1 MQQVGHQPC
10 IHYQQKKMQGFGVK
24 ENKKRKI
31 EETQHP
37 TVIDLPTEFFCTV
50 KQDNHACH
58 YKVKFIDGIRQH
70 A

>member
-1 MQQVGHQPC
+1 
-10 IHYQQKKMQGFGVK
+10 MQGFGVK